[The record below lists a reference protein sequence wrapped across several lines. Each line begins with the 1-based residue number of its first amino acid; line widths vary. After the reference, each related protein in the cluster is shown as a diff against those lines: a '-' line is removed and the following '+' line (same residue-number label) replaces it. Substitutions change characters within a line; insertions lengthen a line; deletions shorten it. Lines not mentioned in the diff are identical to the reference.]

1 MGKEDIMIKVGFIGA
16 VSKEWMGG
24 LNYFNNLLYAI
35 SVLED
40 KKIEAVIFV
49 GKKTDDEIKNTFK
62 KYAKVV
68 EHPMFD
74 RKSLHW
80 FVWKVLYE
88 IFGSRYFL
96 DILLKKHNIQVLSH
110 TNLYGLK
117 SCKTV
122 NWIPDF
128 QHLHLPG
135 MFSKK
140 EIKSRN
146 ESYLELI
153 KKSDKI
159 VLSSYDALKD
169 FNVFTPEYTQK
180 VDVLQFV
187 SQPDNRYFQLNED
200 DKRVLLE
207 KYNLEK
213 EFFYIPN
220 QFWKHKNHRLVFEA
234 IKNLKDKQQEANV
247 VCTGYMNDYRN
258 KEYINEI
265 KDFIVKNNLEKNIKL
280 LGFIDYQDVF
290 SLIKFS
296 KAVINPSLFEGWS
309 STVEE
314 CKSLGKNMI
323 LSDLD
328 VHKEQSP
335 SSVFFNRNNVKSL
348 ADVLANYDNIE
359 LNNQDI
365 SSLRL
370 RTLKFGEKFQTTIL
384 DVIDA

>member
-24 LNYFNNLLYAI
+24 LNYFNNLLYALSAI
-35 SVLED
+35 ED
-40 KKIEAVIFV
+40 KKIEAVVFV

-62 KYAKVV
+62 KYAEVV
-68 EHPMFD
+68 EHSMFD
-74 RKSLHW
+74 RKSLYW
-80 FVWKVLYE
+80 FIWNITYK
-88 IFGSRYFL
+88 IFGSKYFL
-96 DILLKKHNIQVLSH
+96 DVLLKKHNIQVLSH
-110 TNLYGLK
+110 TKLYGLK
-117 SCKTV
+117 YCKTV

-169 FNVFTPEYTQK
+169 FNIFTPEYIKK
-180 VDVLQFV
+180 VAVLQFV
-187 SQPDNRYFQLNED
+187 SQPDNRYFQLNEA
-200 DKRVLLE
+200 DKSVLLK

-213 EFFYIPN
+213 DFFYIPN
-220 QFWKHKNHRLVFEA
+220 QFWKHKNHKLVFES
-234 IKNLKDKQQEANV
+234 IKNLKDKQQEINV
-247 VCTGYMNDYRN
+247 ICTGYMNDYRN
-258 KEYINEI
+258 KKYINDI
-265 KDFIVKNNLEKNIKL
+265 KVFVVKNNLEKNIKL
-280 LGFIDYQDVF
+280 LGLIDYKDVF

-359 LNNQDI
+359 LNNQDV
-365 SSLRL
+365 SSLEL

>member
-40 KKIEAVIFV
+40 KKIEAVVFV

-62 KYAKVV
+62 KYAEVV
-68 EHPMFD
+68 EHSMFD
-74 RKSLHW
+74 RNSLHW
-80 FVWKVLYE
+80 FVWKILYE

-96 DILLKKHNIQVLSH
+96 DILLKKYNIQVLSH

-128 QHLHLPG
+128 QHLHLPS
-135 MFSKK
+135 MFIKK

-146 ESYLELI
+146 EKFLELI

-187 SQPDNRYFQLNED
+187 SQPDNRYFQLNEA
-200 DKRVLLE
+200 DKSVLLE
-207 KYNLEK
+207 KYNIEK
-213 EFFYIPN
+213 DFFYIPN

-280 LGFIDYQDVF
+280 LGLIDYQDVF

-314 CKSLGKNMI
+314 CKSIGKNMI

-328 VHKEQSP
+328 VHKEQSQN
-335 SSVFFNRNNVKSL
+335 SVFFNRNSVKSL
-348 ADVLANYDNIE
+348 AGVLANYDNIE
-359 LNNQDI
+359 LNNQDV
-365 SSLRL
+365 SSLEL